1 MTILTGLR
9 AAAILSAVLVAAIA
23 TTGAQTPARDVPAAP
38 VPAGSGLLAGVV
50 VDVEKKPLRRASVS
64 VSGDMR
70 LNRTTVTDDAGRF
83 VFGGLPAG
91 RFTITASKGG
101 YPPMSYGASRP
112 YRTGSGVLLK
122 EGQQVSNIVLTLP
135 KGAVMT
141 GTVFDDRGQ
150 PMPAVPVMA
159 WEVITSL
166 SGERT
171 LTAAANAGNGVTT
184 DDRGVYRVYGLP
196 PGEYTMGTAWF
207 FSSSGSDVRVPTDAE
222 IREAFQAATQPGPA
236 NSPRSTPAAPPPP
249 APRYSFTPVFYPDS
263 TDPLTAMS
271 VTLAPS
277 EERTGIDIRMQFR
290 PMSRI
295 EGTVVGADGSPQRAQ
310 MQLARRNRVEA
321 LNSTRFWGTSPD
333 GTFTTG
339 SVGPGDYTV
348 MAELTGTPGSP
359 AFWAMSDVTLSGPE
373 PVNLTLR
380 LQPSMAVTGKLVFD
394 GTLAPPP
401 DLTRVLVYLL
411 SLGNGP
417 RSNSMLTATDA
428 AGTVSIS
435 PVTPGRYRAVTSI
448 PNTAAPGAPAWSL
461 RSVTIGGRDV
471 TDLPIEIGPGD
482 APSIV
487 ATFTDQVS
495 ELSGR
500 LLSASG
506 EPMTDYYIVV
516 LPADRQYW
524 LPQTRRVASARP
536 DVNGRYIFRGLPAG
550 EYRIAATTDLLPRDL
565 GDVNALAQLSAQAA
579 PIVLAL
585 GEKKTFDMKIK

>member
-1 MTILTGLR
+1 MTILRGLS
-9 AAAILSAVLVAAIA
+9 AAAILSAVLAGAIA

-236 NSPRSTPAAPPPP
+236 MP
-249 APRYSFTPVFYPDS
+249 
-263 TDPLTAMS
+263 
-271 VTLAPS
+271 
-277 EERTGIDIRMQFR
+277 
-290 PMSRI
+290 
-295 EGTVVGADGSPQRAQ
+295 
-310 MQLARRNRVEA
+310 
-321 LNSTRFWGTSPD
+321 
-333 GTFTTG
+333 
-339 SVGPGDYTV
+339 
-348 MAELTGTPGSP
+348 
-359 AFWAMSDVTLSGPE
+359 
-373 PVNLTLR
+373 
-380 LQPSMAVTGKLVFD
+380 
-394 GTLAPPP
+394 
-401 DLTRVLVYLL
+401 
-411 SLGNGP
+411 
-417 RSNSMLTATDA
+417 
-428 AGTVSIS
+428 
-435 PVTPGRYRAVTSI
+435 
-448 PNTAAPGAPAWSL
+448 
-461 RSVTIGGRDV
+461 
-471 TDLPIEIGPGD
+471 
-482 APSIV
+482 
-487 ATFTDQVS
+487 
-495 ELSGR
+495 
-500 LLSASG
+500 
-506 EPMTDYYIVV
+506 
-516 LPADRQYW
+516 
-524 LPQTRRVASARP
+524 
-536 DVNGRYIFRGLPAG
+536 
-550 EYRIAATTDLLPRDL
+550 
-565 GDVNALAQLSAQAA
+565 
-579 PIVLAL
+579 
-585 GEKKTFDMKIK
+585 